1 MATIVLWLLNIN
13 LGIAFGAGLYE
24 SRIVVP
30 QWLITTAG
38 SGSRWNAEAARQADV
53 GLRFWVYVT
62 TIPLTVLIVASL
74 VAARWAPQP
83 VRSWWLIACAVAM
96 IDRIMTFAYFIPTM
110 IMLMRGGTLSDAAAV
125 SKARQWAALGYVR
138 LAVTLIAWLAALMA
152 LSITPLCVSG
162 R

>member
-30 QWLITTAG
+30 QWLITKPG

-62 TIPLTVLIVASL
+62 TIPLTVLIAASVVA
-74 VAARWAPQP
+74 VRWAPQP
-83 VRSWWLIACAVAM
+83 VRSWWLMACAAAM
-96 IDRIMTFAYFIPTM
+96 IDRIMTFTYFIPTM
-110 IMLMRGGTLSDAAAV
+110 ITLMREGALSETAAAA
-125 SKARQWAALGYVR
+125 KARQWVTLGYVR
-138 LAVTLIAWLAALMA
+138 HAVTLIAWLAALMA
-152 LSITPLCVSG
+152 LSITPLCVSAH
-162 R
+162 